1 MKQKKRNYYEG
12 YFTFTFLLLLLVSA
26 LNTWS
31 ICYILMLLRRL
42 QEMLKPK
49 TKRKGIEDVKEK
61 QNWKWRKGLIKETFP
76 QNFLFMKFHD

>member
-1 MKQKKRNYYEG
+1 MKQKKRNYYEE
-12 YFTFTFLLLLLVSA
+12 YFTFTFLLFLLVSA

-61 QNWKWRKGLIKETFP
+61 QK
-76 QNFLFMKFHD
+76 

>member
-1 MKQKKRNYYEG
+1 MNQKKRNYYEG

-61 QNWKWRKGLIKETFP
+61 QK
-76 QNFLFMKFHD
+76 

>member
-12 YFTFTFLLLLLVSA
+12 YFTFTFTFLLVSA

-42 QEMLKPK
+42 QEILKPK

-61 QNWKWRKGLIKETFP
+61 QK
-76 QNFLFMKFHD
+76 

>member
-1 MKQKKRNYYEG
+1 MIYEAKKRNYYEG

-61 QNWKWRKGLIKETFP
+61 QK
-76 QNFLFMKFHD
+76 